1 MNNPSVSIVIPVHNG
16 GSDLKTCLQAIAASS
31 WQVHECIVVDDASSD
46 NMTSLAADA
55 IKARVIWLK
64 TQHGPSYARNRGVEE
79 ATGDIIFF
87 VDADVLVH
95 TDTIEKGIR
104 VLQSEPDTAAVFGS
118 YDDRPGH
125 HSFVSKYRNLY
136 HHWVH
141 QNARAQASTFWTGC
155 SAIRRDVYIQ
165 AGGLQESFRR
175 PSVED
180 IEFGIRLCT
189 AGYRIRLEKDMQCR
203 HLKKWTLRN
212 VLVTDI
218 FQRGIPWMTLLLA
231 NQNAPNDLNINYR
244 SRTATV
250 VAGLLSL
257 LLLLLSITGR
267 WTALTPA
274 VVLLASCSVCAF
286 FALAEKSRNV
296 LALMLVGVP
305 AALAFFAY
313 PSLLGLLP
321 LLLVMAI
328 VWTQLGFYRLIVKQH
343 NLAFAFAVVPMQLL
357 FFLGC
362 AISAAAG
369 ITIHFFRK
377 LQGLHAH

>member
-328 VWTQLGFYRLIVKQH
+328 VWTQLGFYRLIVKKH